1 MKKLFAVAAVS
12 LCFASACA
20 SGAGS
25 AASAPGIYELDK
37 AAMKKTILDAAQR
50 PSADDKAKLDK
61 MVDELVEARLELNA
75 DGTFTTYA
83 KMMNEVK
90 SVTGTWRVEGDKL
103 LMTAKNRAGEDM
115 PTGAADFAD
124 GVITIEMGEGRQ
136 KVPMV
141 LRKK

>member
-1 MKKLFAVAAVS
+1 MKKLFDVAAVA
-12 LCFASACA
+12 LFFASACA

-25 AASAPGIYELDK
+25 AASAPGVYDLDK
-37 AAMKKTILDAAQR
+37 AAMKKTILDAARR

-61 MVDELVEARLELNA
+61 MVDELVEARLVLEA
-75 DGTFTTYA
+75 DGTFTTHA
-83 KMMNEVK
+83 RMMDQEK

-103 LMTAKNRAGEDM
+103 LMTAKNKAGEDM

-141 LRKK
+141 LRKR